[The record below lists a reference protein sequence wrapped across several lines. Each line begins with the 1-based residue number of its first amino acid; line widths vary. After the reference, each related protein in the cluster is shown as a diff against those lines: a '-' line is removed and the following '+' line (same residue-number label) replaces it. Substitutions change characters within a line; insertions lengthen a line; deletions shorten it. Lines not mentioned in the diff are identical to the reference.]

1 MILLEI
7 RTVTSTSARS
17 AVTDDIVLRV
27 GSEVRLVFRPL
38 LVDNERDPAAS
49 LKGTFLYQR
58 KARAGNWDDFEI
70 TSLRS
75 VRSGEEY
82 QLELKSAEVLKLFTE
97 LSDLYSLRKT
107 SGIPRGEAK
116 YVKATGT
123 FAALSN
129 LTDEEVQA
137 VVAGSESLGAT
148 AIARL
153 IKWASNS
160 ENFNLLF
167 ERLESAGADS
177 LRNLNSALGI
187 TLMKKALVAW
197 RQNRDNGSEEFWQSL
212 LASQSFVLE
221 QVFSL
226 PIVVIEDKAY
236 VGGKTITNS
245 GGHIADFLVKN
256 SVTNAVGLIEIKT
269 PKSALL
275 AGQYRSGIYNISS
288 ELSGAVQQVMSY
300 RASLAEERHQL
311 LKDYPDLGPVSPRC
325 LVIIGHAGREL
336 RGSAKRQAFEMYR
349 AQLKDVEVI
358 TYDEVFFRTQRLVSV
373 LESGMTRESKSAL

>member
-1 MILLEI
+1 MEI
-7 RTVTSTSARS
+7 RTVTSTSTRS
-17 AVTDDIVLRV
+17 ALTNDLVLRV
-27 GSEVRLVFRPL
+27 GSEVRLIFRPL
-38 LVDNERDPAAS
+38 LVENEQDPEAS

-58 KARAGNWDDFEI
+58 KARAGNWEDFEI

-75 VRSGEEY
+75 IKSGEEY
-82 QLELKSAEVLKLFTE
+82 HLELKSTEVLKLFRE
-97 LSDLYSLRKT
+97 LADLYSLRRT

-137 VVAGSESLGAT
+137 VVAGSESLGVT

-153 IKWASNS
+153 IKWASSS
-160 ENFNLLF
+160 ENFDLLF
-167 ERLESAGADS
+167 ARLESAGANS
-177 LRNLNSALGI
+177 LRNLNAALGM
-187 TLMKKALVAW
+187 TLMKKALVTW
-197 RQNRDNGSEEFWQSL
+197 RQNRANGSEEFWQSL

-245 GGHIADFLVKN
+245 GGHVADFLVKN
-256 SVTNAVGLIEIKT
+256 SVTDAVGLIEIKT
-269 PKSALL
+269 PKAPLL
-275 AGQYRSGIYNISS
+275 GAQYRSGIYNISS
-288 ELSGAVQQVMSY
+288 ELSGAVQQVLAY

-311 LKDYPDLGPVSPRC
+311 LRHYPNLGPISPRC
-325 LVIIGHAGREL
+325 LVIIGHAGVEL
-336 RGSAKRQAFEMYR
+336 CDSGKRQAFEMYR

-358 TYDEVFFRTQRLVSV
+358 TYDEVFFRTQRLVAV
-373 LESGMTRESKSAL
+373 LEGGMARDSDPTL